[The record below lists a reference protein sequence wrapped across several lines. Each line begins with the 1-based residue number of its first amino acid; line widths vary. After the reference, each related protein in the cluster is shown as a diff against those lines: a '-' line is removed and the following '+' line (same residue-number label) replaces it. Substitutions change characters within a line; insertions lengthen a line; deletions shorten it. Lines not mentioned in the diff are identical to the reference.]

1 MDKTKKEGNM
11 KRLKILAVVLALM
24 VGLCVFSG
32 CSDAEVK
39 LGLYYSKDGSSLVT
53 VTENELDFSYNVA
66 VSYIPYGPYTI
77 KYNRLTLQVGGGDF
91 AGEYV
96 FKISGDRLIFLSG
109 PPLVARGTVFTFEGE

>member
-53 VTENELDFSYNVA
+53 VTENEIFFSYSVL
-66 VSYIPYGPYTI
+66 VSYIPQGPYTI
-77 KYNRLTLQVGGGDF
+77 KYNRLTLRVGEGDF

-96 FKISGDRLIFLSG
+96 FRISGDRLIFLSG
-109 PPLVARGTVFTFEGE
+109 PSLVEKGTVFAYEGE

>member
-1 MDKTKKEGNM
+1 MKK
-11 KRLKILAVVLALM
+11 LKILAVVLALM
-24 VGLCVFSG
+24 MGLCVFSG

-39 LGLYYSKDGSSLVT
+39 LGHYFSKDGNSLVT
-53 VTENELDFSYNVA
+53 VKENELDFSYNVA

-96 FKISGDRLIFLSG
+96 FKISGDRLILDRRLSQE
-109 PPLVARGTVFTFEGE
+109 VRYSHSRENKR